1 MKGEKTERGTGFQ
14 PMRKPDHRVRAIS
27 AAIMAG
33 GRSRRMGTTKA
44 LLTYRG
50 RPLITQVYE
59 SLLPLFEDIFV
70 VTNDSGLFDF
80 LPCPMIPDRVPGKG
94 PISGIDAALRYS
106 RNPHVLVVGC
116 DAPFLSPSLMKL
128 LTGKALGAD
137 LVIPY
142 GPNGPEP
149 LCAVYGKGCLPLIED
164 SLRKGD
170 FKLAEL
176 ATRLPAR
183 EISLDEVAAVDP
195 GFRSFRNINTPEEY
209 QTLTGEEP

>member
-1 MKGEKTERGTGFQ
+1 MKEPR
-14 PMRKPDHRVRAIS
+14 HRIRNIS
-27 AAIMAG
+27 AAILAG
-33 GRSRRMGTTKA
+33 GRSRRMGKAKA
-44 LLTYRG
+44 LLPYRG
-50 RPLITQVYE
+50 RPLVTPVYE
-59 SLLPLFEDIFV
+59 TLLTVFEDIFL
-70 VTNDSGLFDF
+70 VTNDPGLFDF
-80 LPCPMIPDRVPGKG
+80 LPCPKIPDRIPGKG
-94 PISGIDAALRYS
+94 PVSGLDAALRYS
-106 RNPHVLVVGC
+106 RNPHVLVVAC
-116 DAPFLSPSLMKL
+116 DAPFLSPSLLKL
-128 LTGKALGAD
+128 LTEKAVEAD

-149 LCAVYGKGCLPLIED
+149 LCAVYGKGCLPPIED

-170 FKLAEL
+170 FKLVEL